1 MANRSKFALLKTPM
15 ETSGDW
21 RGCKPQQKQGNGH
34 SEGHVNF
41 FTPKTY
47 LKLLETSGLEV
58 IADKLFF
65 NS

>member
-1 MANRSKFALLKTPM
+1 M